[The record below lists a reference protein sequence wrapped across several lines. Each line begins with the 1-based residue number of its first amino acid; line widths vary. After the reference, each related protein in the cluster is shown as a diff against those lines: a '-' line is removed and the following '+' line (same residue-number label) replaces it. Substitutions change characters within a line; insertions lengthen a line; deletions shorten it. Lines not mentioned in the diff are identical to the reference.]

1 MYREIKGNLFAA
13 KAGWAFAHCVSQDGA
28 MGAGI
33 ALQFRHR
40 YPRMPHYVKKNAT
53 HFPSVVRY
61 VENGRVIY
69 NLVTKARYYNK
80 PSRHNFAIAVELLFA
95 ELAKHGE
102 TKIAM
107 PLIGAGLDQLPW
119 AITRN
124 QLQKLSKKYGLEVV
138 VVYLKNKP
146 W

>member
-13 KAGWAFAHCVSQDGA
+13 RSGWVFAHCISQDAA

-33 ALQFRHR
+33 ALQFRQR
-40 YPRMPHYVKKNAT
+40 YPKMPQYVRESVTNY
-53 HFPSVVRY
+53 PSIVRY
-61 VENGRVIY
+61 VEDGRVIY

-80 PSRHNFAIAVELLFA
+80 PSRRDFAKAVELLFA
-95 ELAKHGE
+95 DLVKHGE
-102 TKIAM
+102 TKIVM

-119 AITRN
+119 AVTRN
-124 QLQKLSKKYGLEVV
+124 QLEALSNKYHLNVV

>member
-13 KAGWAFAHCVSQDGA
+13 RSGWVFAHCISQDAA

-33 ALQFRHR
+33 ALQFRQR
-40 YPRMPHYVKKNAT
+40 YPKMPQYVRESVTNY
-53 HFPSVVRY
+53 PSIVRY
-61 VENGRVIY
+61 VEDGRVIY

-80 PSRHNFAIAVELLFA
+80 PSRHDFAKTVELLFA
-95 ELAKHGE
+95 DLSKHGE
-102 TKIAM
+102 TKLVL

-119 AITRN
+119 AVTRR
-124 QLQKLSKKYGLEVV
+124 QLQTLSEQHHINVV

>member
-1 MYREIKGNLFAA
+1 MYRELKGNLFAA
-13 KAGWAFAHCVSQDGA
+13 KTGWVFAHCISQDAA

-33 ALQFRHR
+33 ALQFRNR
-40 YPRMPHYVKKNAT
+40 YPKMPQYVRTNAT
-53 HFPSVVRY
+53 QFPSIVRY
-61 VENGRVIY
+61 VEDGRVIY

-80 PSRHNFAIAVELLFA
+80 PSRRNFATAVELLFA

-102 TKIAM
+102 TKIVM

-119 AITRN
+119 AVTRN
-124 QLQKLSKKYGLEVV
+124 QLQTLSKKYRINVV

>member
-1 MYREIKGNLFAA
+1 MYQEVRGDLFAA
-13 KAGWAFAHCVSQDGA
+13 KTGWAFAHCISQDAA

-33 ALQFRHR
+33 AAQFRLC
-40 YPRMPHYVKKNAT
+40 YPKMPPYVRKSMTNY
-53 HFPSVVRY
+53 PSVVRY

-80 PSRHNFAIAVELLFA
+80 PSRHDFSKAVELLFA

-102 TKIAM
+102 TKIVM

-119 AITRN
+119 AITRR
-124 QLQKLSKKYGLEVV
+124 QLQKLSEQYHVNVV
-138 VVYLKNKP
+138 VCYLRNKP
-146 W
+146 F